1 MTYRDGHPVKPVGGR
16 LALDFLNTADWA
28 SDGTAVHEKIEALA
42 DLDVWL
48 RAVGLAE
55 AGRPGSVQVIHRF
68 RRDLRRL
75 FRAETDAR
83 VSDLQAWV
91 RAIDLG
97 ETAPL
102 DDLTRQPVLGL
113 VALSAL
119 SILGDPRERDRIKTC
134 PGIDCGWMFI
144 DETKN
149 RRRKWCLME
158 TCGNRAKAA
167 RHYRR
172 VSGTTGTER
181 S

>member
-1 MTYRDGHPVKPVGGR
+1 MTYRDGHPVRPVGGR

-28 SDGTAVHEKIEALA
+28 SDGTVVHEKIEMLA

-48 RAVGLAE
+48 RAVGLPE
-55 AGRPGSVQVIHRF
+55 AARPGSVEAVHSC
-68 RRDLRRL
+68 RRELRRV
-75 FRAETDAR
+75 FRAEADAR
-83 VSDLQAWV
+83 LSDLQALL

-97 ETAPL
+97 ETAL
-102 DDLTRQPVLGL
+102 RDDLARQPVLGL

-119 SILGDPRERDRIKTC
+119 SILSDPRERGRIKTC

-149 RRRKWCLME
+149 RRRRWCLME

-167 RHYRR
+167 RHYQRI
-172 VSGTTGTER
+172 SGRAGTA
-181 S
+181 

>member
-1 MTYRDGHPVKPVGGR
+1 MTYRDGHPVRLVGGR

-28 SDGTAVHEKIEALA
+28 SDGTVVHEKIAELG

-48 RAVGLAE
+48 RAVGLPE
-55 AGRPGSVQVIHRF
+55 AARPGCVEAVHRF
-68 RRDLRRL
+68 RDELRRV
-75 FRAETDAR
+75 FRAGADAR
-83 VSDLQAWV
+83 LFGLQAPLC
-91 RAIDLG
+91 AIDLG
-97 ETAPL
+97 ETASL
-102 DDLTRQPVLGL
+102 DDLARQPALGL
-113 VALSAL
+113 VAASAV
-119 SILGDPRERDRIKTC
+119 SILGDPRERGRIKTC

-172 VSGTTGTER
+172 VSGKAEGA
-181 S
+181 

>member
-1 MTYRDGHPVKPVGGR
+1 MTYRDGHPVRPVGGR

-28 SDGTAVHEKIEALA
+28 SDGTVVHEKIAELA

-48 RAVGLAE
+48 RAVGLPE
-55 AGRPGSVQVIHRF
+55 TVRPGSVEAIHSF
-68 RRDLRRL
+68 RRDLRRV
-75 FRAETDAR
+75 FRAEADAR
-83 VSDLQAWV
+83 LSDLQALLG
-91 RAIDLG
+91 AIDLG
-97 ETAPL
+97 ETTSL
-102 DDLTRQPVLGL
+102 NDLACQPALGL
-113 VALSAL
+113 VAISAV
-119 SILGDPRERDRIKTC
+119 SILGDPRERGRIKTC

-172 VSGTTGTER
+172 LSGMAGTA
-181 S
+181 

>member
-1 MTYRDGHPVKPVGGR
+1 MTYRDGHPVRPVGGR

-28 SDGTAVHEKIEALA
+28 SDGTVVHEKIAELA

-48 RAVGLAE
+48 RAVGLSE
-55 AGRPGSVQVIHRF
+55 AASPGSVEAVHRF
-68 RRDLRRL
+68 RAELRRL

-83 VSDLQAWV
+83 LSDLQALL
-91 RAIDLG
+91 RAIDLS
-97 ETAPL
+97 ETASF
-102 DDLTRQPVLGL
+102 DDLARQPVLGL
-113 VALSAL
+113 VALSAVSVL
-119 SILGDPRERDRIKTC
+119 SDPRERQRIKTC

-172 VSGTTGTER
+172 VSGTAGTE
-181 S
+181 

>member
-1 MTYRDGHPVKPVGGR
+1 MTYRDGHPVRPVGGR

-28 SDGTAVHEKIEALA
+28 SDGAVVHEKIAELV

-48 RAVGLAE
+48 RAVGLPDA
-55 AGRPGSVQVIHRF
+55 ARPGAVEAVHRF
-68 RRDLRRL
+68 RDELRRL
-75 FRAETDAR
+75 FRAEADAR
-83 VSDLQAWV
+83 LSGLQASLRV
-91 RAIDLG
+91 IDLG
-97 ETAPL
+97 ETASP
-102 DDLTRQPVLGL
+102 DDLARQPALGL
-113 VALSAL
+113 IALSAL
-119 SILGDPRERDRIKTC
+119 SILGDPRERGRIKTC

-172 VSGTTGTER
+172 ISGTAGTA
-181 S
+181 

>member
-1 MTYRDGHPVKPVGGR
+1 MTYRDGHPVRPVGGR

-28 SDGTAVHEKIEALA
+28 SDGTVVHEKIAELA

-48 RAVGLAE
+48 RAVGLPEVA
-55 AGRPGSVQVIHRF
+55 RPGSLEAGHRF
-68 RRDLRRL
+68 RHELRRV
-75 FRAETDAR
+75 FCAETEAR
-83 VSDLQAWV
+83 LTGIQAAL

-97 ETAPL
+97 ETASL
-102 DDLTRQPVLGL
+102 NDLARHPVLGL

-119 SILGDPRERDRIKTC
+119 SILSDPSERCRTKTC
-134 PGIDCGWMFI
+134 PGIDCGWTFV

-172 VSGTTGTER
+172 ISGTA
-181 S
+181 

>member
-1 MTYRDGHPVKPVGGR
+1 MTYRDGHPVRPVGGR

-28 SDGTAVHEKIEALA
+28 SDGTVVHEKIAELA

-48 RAVGLAE
+48 RAVGLPE
-55 AGRPGSVQVIHRF
+55 AAYPGSVDVVHRV

-75 FRAETDAR
+75 FCAKPDAWL
-83 VSDLQAWV
+83 SDLQGLLHT
-91 RAIDLG
+91 IDLS
-97 ETAPL
+97 ETASL
-102 DDLTRQPVLGL
+102 ADLARQPVLGL
-113 VALSAL
+113 VALSAASVL
-119 SILGDPRERDRIKTC
+119 SDPRERGRIKTC

-172 VSGTTGTER
+172 LSGMAGTA
-181 S
+181 

>member
-1 MTYRDGHPVKPVGGR
+1 MTYRDGHPVRPVGGR

-28 SDGTAVHEKIEALA
+28 SDGTVVHEKIEMLA

-48 RAVGLAE
+48 RAVGLPE
-55 AGRPGSVQVIHRF
+55 AARPGSVEAVHSC
-68 RRDLRRL
+68 RRELRRV
-75 FRAETDAR
+75 FRAEADAR
-83 VSDLQAWV
+83 LSDLQAPL

-97 ETAPL
+97 ETAL
-102 DDLTRQPVLGL
+102 RDDLARQPVLGL

-119 SILGDPRERDRIKTC
+119 SILSDPRERGRIKTC

-167 RHYRR
+167 RHYQRI
-172 VSGTTGTER
+172 SGRAGTA
-181 S
+181 

>member
-1 MTYRDGHPVKPVGGR
+1 MTYRDGHPVRPVGGR

-28 SDGTAVHEKIEALA
+28 SDGTVVHEKIEMLA

-48 RAVGLAE
+48 RAVGLPE
-55 AGRPGSVQVIHRF
+55 AARPGSVEAVHSF
-68 RRDLRRL
+68 RRELRRV
-75 FRAETDAR
+75 FRAEADAR
-83 VSDLQAWV
+83 LSDLQALL

-97 ETAPL
+97 ETAL
-102 DDLTRQPVLGL
+102 RDDLARQPVLGL

-119 SILGDPRERDRIKTC
+119 SILSDPRERGRIKTC

-149 RRRKWCLME
+149 RRRRWCLME

-167 RHYRR
+167 RHYQRI
-172 VSGTTGTER
+172 SGRAGTA
-181 S
+181 

>member
-1 MTYRDGHPVKPVGGR
+1 MTYRDGHPVRPVGGR

-28 SDGTAVHEKIEALA
+28 SDGTVVHEKIEMFA

-48 RAVGLAE
+48 RAVGLPE
-55 AGRPGSVQVIHRF
+55 AARPGSVEAVRSF
-68 RRDLRRL
+68 RRELRRV
-75 FRAETDAR
+75 FRAEADAR
-83 VSDLQAWV
+83 LSDLQALL

-97 ETAPL
+97 ETAL
-102 DDLTRQPVLGL
+102 RDDLARQPLLGL

-119 SILGDPRERDRIKTC
+119 SILSDPRERGRIKTC

-172 VSGTTGTER
+172 ISGTAGTA
-181 S
+181 